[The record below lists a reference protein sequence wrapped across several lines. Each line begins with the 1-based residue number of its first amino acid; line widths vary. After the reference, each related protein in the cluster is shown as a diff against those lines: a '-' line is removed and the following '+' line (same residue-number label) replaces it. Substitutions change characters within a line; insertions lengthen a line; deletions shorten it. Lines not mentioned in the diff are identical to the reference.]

1 VIPIEPFKE
10 DGEGVLESDGF
21 GLTEGPTVEIGTFP
35 AGHDFPFAHALGQIA
50 NRPELVFV
58 KILAA
63 VVALMKGE
71 HRNLLVF
78 RKR

>member
-21 GLTEGPTVEIGTFP
+21 GLTEGPTVEIRTFP

-50 NRPELVFV
+50 NRRSSSSSKYWLQ
-58 KILAA
+58 
-63 VVALMKGE
+63 
-71 HRNLLVF
+71 LLH
-78 RKR
+78 